1 MHTTIICLF
10 SLCPKL
16 NQYRKEFF
24 ASESWKQH
32 YNEITE
38 PLMAKVEKALGLT
51 YKLSKSFINH
61 FFFQSKLA
69 LFYMNLTY
77 FLNIWHLT

>member
-16 NQYRKEFF
+16 NQYREEFF

-38 PLMAKVEKALGLT
+38 PLMAEVEKALGLT
-51 YKLSKSFINH
+51 YKLSKSFIP
-61 FFFQSKLA
+61 FFLSK
-69 LFYMNLTY
+69 
-77 FLNIWHLT
+77 

>member
-51 YKLSKSFINH
+51 YKLSKSFIN
-61 FFFQSKLA
+61 
-69 LFYMNLTY
+69 LFS
-77 FLNIWHLT
+77 FKVS